1 MGVVVAWIGL
11 LLDAAAS
18 LEAFVHV
25 FISIYILVLLAYIL
39 TSWIRPTYSLTFDR
53 IRGFLA
59 EVSEP
64 YLRIF
69 RRILPPIGPLDL
81 SPILGILVLV
91 VVDRAAGALIDAVL

>member
-1 MGVVVAWIGL
+1 MGVNIASIWL
-11 LLDAAAS
+11 LLDAASS
-18 LEAFVHV
+18 LEQFVHV

-39 TSWIRPTYSLTFDR
+39 TSWIRPAHSPTFDR
-53 IRGFLA
+53 VRGRLA

-69 RRILPPIGPLDL
+69 RRIVPPLGPIDL

-91 VVDRAAGALIDAVL
+91 FADRAAGALIGGVL